1 MSIAEK
7 KPFLLQI
14 KQEEIIFFVYLIS
27 PPFDINKKINQK
39 LPLRRCFPFIKNW
52 SESLLK
58 GNKETKTVG

>member
-14 KQEEIIFFVYLIS
+14 KQEEIIFVYLIS